1 MLLPFFVFCP
11 AKAGLILYIILFF
24 AVLDKGVLLLPP
36 LTRSPCSPFCHL
48 RDIFPRPGEVFLAEG
63 GLGSAAKFMILP
75 MALPLGELSN
85 KVRLRGRACL
95 PVFQK
100 TQYFLK
106 KGLHFAGQ
114 SVTIVK
120 LIILIP
126 YFTTGGASTMA
137 KCECCGK
144 GVTFGIKVSHS
155 HRRSNR
161 TWKPNVR
168 RVKAVVEGSPK
179 YVYACSRCL
188 RAGKV
193 TRAV

>member
-1 MLLPFFVFCP
+1 VF
-11 AKAGLILYIILFF
+11 IVLFF
-24 AVLDKGVLLLPP
+24 SPLDK
-36 LTRSPCSPFCHL
+36 R
-48 RDIFPRPGEVFLAEG
+48 
-63 GLGSAAKFMILP
+63 LGCRRKKAAKKSKRDLLF
-75 MALPLGELSN
+75 GGSSG
-85 KVRLRGRACL
+85 K
-95 PVFQK
+95 
-100 TQYFLK
+100 
-106 KGLHFAGQ
+106 
-114 SVTIVK
+114 IVK

-126 YFTTGGASTMA
+126 YFTVGGASTMA

-179 YVYACSRCL
+179 YIYACSRCL

>member
-1 MLLPFFVFCP
+1 MTE
-11 AKAGLILYIILFF
+11 I
-24 AVLDKGVLLLPP
+24 
-36 LTRSPCSPFCHL
+36 
-48 RDIFPRPGEVFLAEG
+48 
-63 GLGSAAKFMILP
+63 
-75 MALPLGELSN
+75 
-85 KVRLRGRACL
+85 
-95 PVFQK
+95 
-100 TQYFLK
+100 LK
-106 KGLHFAGQ
+106 KDLHFARISGR
-114 SVTIVK
+114 IVK

-126 YFTTGGASTMA
+126 YFTLGGASTMA

-168 RVKAVVEGSPK
+168 RVKAVVDGSPK

>member
-1 MLLPFFVFCP
+1 
-11 AKAGLILYIILFF
+11 
-24 AVLDKGVLLLPP
+24 
-36 LTRSPCSPFCHL
+36 
-48 RDIFPRPGEVFLAEG
+48 
-63 GLGSAAKFMILP
+63 
-75 MALPLGELSN
+75 
-85 KVRLRGRACL
+85 
-95 PVFQK
+95 
-100 TQYFLK
+100 
-106 KGLHFAGQ
+106 
-114 SVTIVK
+114 
-120 LIILIP
+120 
-126 YFTTGGASTMA
+126 MA

-179 YVYACSRCL
+179 YIYACCRCL

>member
-1 MLLPFFVFCP
+1 MRGYKTFLGSWCSPVFY
-11 AKAGLILYIILFF
+11 KIYEFIVLFF
-24 AVLDKGVLLLPP
+24 SYLDKRLG
-36 LTRSPCSPFCHL
+36 L
-48 RDIFPRPGEVFLAEG
+48 RRKK
-63 GLGSAAKFMILP
+63 AAKNSQRDLLFGGSSGKM
-75 MALPLGELSN
+75 
-85 KVRLRGRACL
+85 
-95 PVFQK
+95 
-100 TQYFLK
+100 
-106 KGLHFAGQ
+106 
-114 SVTIVK
+114 VK

-126 YFTTGGASTMA
+126 YFTVGGASTMA

-179 YVYACSRCL
+179 YIYACSRCL

>member
-1 MLLPFFVFCP
+1 MRGYKTFLGSWCSPVFYKIY
-11 AKAGLILYIILFF
+11 AFIVLFF
-24 AVLDKGVLLLPP
+24 SPLDK
-36 LTRSPCSPFCHL
+36 R
-48 RDIFPRPGEVFLAEG
+48 
-63 GLGSAAKFMILP
+63 LGHRRKKAAKKSKRDLLF
-75 MALPLGELSN
+75 GGSSG
-85 KVRLRGRACL
+85 K
-95 PVFQK
+95 
-100 TQYFLK
+100 
-106 KGLHFAGQ
+106 
-114 SVTIVK
+114 IVK

-126 YFTTGGASTMA
+126 YFTVGGASTMA

-179 YVYACSRCL
+179 YIYACSRCL